1 MGKIGKTD
9 VVRGILEKSGIAS
22 VVFSEVVPDP
32 PVEII
37 EKMAKLY
44 KDEHCDGII
53 AIGGGSSLDAA
64 KAAAIKVSQPGP
76 LTEYEA
82 AMGGGG
88 KIRPPLPPVICIPTT
103 SGTGS
108 EVNPYSVITDKE
120 RNIKFVII
128 SNLIIP
134 NLAIIDPDLCRTMP
148 KGLTAE
154 TGIDALAHCIEAY
167 VSKMTPYHPYYS
179 GLALYGTKLVGQS
192 LRKAYNNGDD
202 LHARMD
208 MCMAAIDG
216 GVAFS
221 KGLGMGHAI
230 AHALGAQYH
239 ISHGKALAVSL
250 LCFVRTNKEVCKDE
264 FLDLALALDR
274 SDDLESAL
282 VRLYKDLNLP
292 IRFRDLGIPEEGIK
306 TIAFEVGKDA
316 ANLAGNP
323 VPVNDRRILEILK
336 EFY

>member
-1 MGKIGKTD
+1 M
-9 VVRGILEKSGIAS
+9 SGIAS
-22 VVFSEVVPDP
+22 VVFSEVVQDP

-37 EKMAKLY
+37 EKIAKLY
-44 KDEHCDGII
+44 QDEHCDGLIS
-53 AIGGGSSLDAA
+53 IGGGSSMDAA
-64 KAAAIKVSQPGP
+64 KAATVKISQPGL

-82 AMGGGG
+82 AMGGSG
-88 KIRPPLPPVICIPTT
+88 KIRPPLPPLICIPTT

-108 EVNPYSVITDKE
+108 EVNAYSVITDKE

-134 NLAIIDPDLCRTMP
+134 TLAVIDPDLCRTMP

-167 VSKMTPYHPYYS
+167 VSKLTPYHPYYS

-202 LHARMD
+202 LDARMD

-216 GVAFS
+216 GVALS
-221 KGLGMGHAI
+221 KGVGLGHAT

-239 ISHGKALAVSL
+239 ISHGRALAVSL
-250 LCFVRTNKEVCKDE
+250 LCFVRINKEVCKNE
-264 FLDLALALDR
+264 FLDLTLALDR
-274 SDDLESAL
+274 SEDLESAL
-282 VRLYKDLNLP
+282 MRLFQDLNLP
-292 IRFRDLGIPEEGIK
+292 NRLRDLGIPEEGIK
-306 TIAFEVGKDA
+306 TLAFEVGKDA
-316 ANLAGNP
+316 PNLAGNP
-323 VPVNDRRILEILK
+323 VPLNDRRILEIFE